1 MSDPTTSALTW
12 SKRLRADMPL
22 LDFAVTRL
30 KHRRPLEGRVL
41 LLCQHQMQDEL
52 AQLDA
57 FVELG
62 ADPHAIHWIDIP
74 YTSHASVRAAAA
86 ADIGIPTE
94 NFSVHTFEPLG
105 QYESY
110 QIPRLK
116 SWINDRWAEICAG
129 RPLVVLDDGCYF
141 LRALGSRPPPG
152 PVALVEQTQRG
163 IELTRKNA
171 DARVAARS
179 VPVVNV
185 AESRP
190 KKILES
196 PAIAAAV
203 LTSLESDL
211 SEIYGTAR
219 PVEDWLVLGWGS
231 LGRAVSDLMDE
242 SRDRRSIWVAEVDP
256 SRRSEARALGHPL
269 WSGEDNRRFGA
280 IIGATGTDV
289 FAASPTFPLI
299 DGGVLLS
306 ASSASV
312 EFGRDRLLRRASAGL
327 LRGPERAKSLHDHL
341 RFEVDGREFVLA
353 NGGFPV
359 NFDEGVVDRIPA
371 SEIQVTAACMVF
383 GAAQAASARE
393 PGVIDLDLEFT
404 DSLLRAAGGLQGKS
418 R

>member
-1 MSDPTTSALTW
+1 
-12 SKRLRADMPL
+12 MPL
-22 LDFAVTRL
+22 LDLAVTRL
-30 KHRRPLEGRVL
+30 KHRRPLEGKVL

-62 ADPHAIHWIDIP
+62 ADPSAIHWIDIP
-74 YTSHASVRAAAA
+74 YTSRASVRAAAA
-86 ADIGIPTE
+86 AEIGIPTE
-94 NFSVHTFEPLG
+94 NFSVHTFEALG

-110 QIPRLK
+110 QIPRLR
-116 SWINDRWAEICAG
+116 SWINERWAEVCGG
-129 RPLVVLDDGCYF
+129 RSLIVLDDGGYF
-141 LRALGSRPPPG
+141 LRALGARRPPG
-152 PVALVEQTQRG
+152 PVQLVEQTQRG
-163 IELTRKNA
+163 IELTRQDA
-171 DARVAARS
+171 DARMAARS

-190 KKILES
+190 KKMLES
-196 PAIAAAV
+196 PAIATAV
-203 LTSLESDL
+203 LTGLECDL
-211 SEIYGTAR
+211 AEIFGSVR
-219 PVEDWLVLGWGS
+219 PAGDWLVLGWGS
-231 LGRAVSDLMDE
+231 VGRAVADLMDE

-256 SRRSEARALGHPL
+256 SRRSEAQALGHPL
-269 WSGEDNRRFGA
+269 WSGDEDRRFGA
-280 IIGATGTDV
+280 IIGATGSDV
-289 FAASPTFPLI
+289 FAAAPAFPLI

-327 LRGPERAKSLHDHL
+327 LRGPQRAQSLHDHL
-341 RFEVDGREFVLA
+341 RFEFDGREFVLA

-393 PGVIDLDLEFT
+393 PGVIELDPEFT
-404 DSLLRAAGGLQGKS
+404 ESLLRAAGGPQGKS
-418 R
+418 L